1 MRNFLT
7 RFGLTRLGLTRF
19 GALAVLA
26 LGAGAGHAQA
36 DTLEPFT
43 ARYEVLRDGKS
54 QGEAVMRLE
63 RIDGARWR
71 FVSDVRG
78 TSGMARLSGF
88 EMSETT
94 EFESLADGRLKPLS
108 ASASGGLS
116 LRRRS
121 IDTVFDW
128 TANEVRWT
136 GDAKPEHRG
145 PAALGADTVNPQI
158 LNLALAQRL
167 RAGAEGSIR
176 LDLVNRGDSDPVE
189 YRVRGSE
196 QVKVPMGEREAVA
209 LHHRRTDKD
218 REITL
223 WIDPSLPPAPLRV
236 LQREDGADAFELRLI
251 ELR

>member
-1 MRNFLT
+1 MRN
-7 RFGLTRLGLTRF
+7 RLIRYAAMATL
-19 GALAVLA
+19 ALAA
-26 LGAGAGHAQA
+26 QAAQAQA
-36 DTLEPFT
+36 DALQPFT

-63 RIDGARWR
+63 RLEGQRWR
-71 FVSDVRG
+71 FASDVRG

-88 EMSETT
+88 EMRETT
-94 EFESLADGRLKPLS
+94 EFELLENGRLKPLS
-108 ASASGGLS
+108 ARSSGGVS

-121 IDTVFDW
+121 IDTAFDW
-128 TANEVRWT
+128 SAGEVRWS
-136 GDAKPEHRG
+136 GDAKPEQRG
-145 PAALGADTVNPQI
+145 PAPLGADTVNPQM

-167 RAGAEGSIR
+167 RAGAEGTIR

-189 YRVRGSE
+189 YVVRGRE
-196 QVKVPMGEREAVA
+196 PVDVPMGRREAVA

-236 LQREDGADAFELRLI
+236 LQREDGADAYELRLI

>member
-1 MRNFLT
+1 MRLNIV
-7 RFGLTRLGLTRF
+7 RFAAIA
-19 GALAVLA
+19 ALALFA
-26 LGAGAGHAQA
+26 SSGHAQA
-36 DTLEPFT
+36 SALEPFT

-63 RIDGARWR
+63 RIEGERWR
-71 FVSDVRG
+71 FSSDVRG

-88 EMSETT
+88 EMSEST
-94 EFESLADGRLKPLS
+94 EFEALADGRLKPLS
-108 ASASGGLS
+108 AQASGGLS

-121 IDTVFDW
+121 IGTEFDW
-128 TANEVRWT
+128 SANQVRWN

-145 PAALGADTVNPQI
+145 PAPLGADTVNPQI

-167 RAGAEGSIR
+167 RAGTEGVIR

-196 QVKVPMGEREAVA
+196 AVSVPMGEREAVA

-236 LQREDGADAFELRLI
+236 LQREDGKDAYELRLI

>member
-1 MRNFLT
+1 MRLSLF
-7 RFGLTRLGLTRF
+7 RFV
-19 GALAVLA
+19 ALAALA
-26 LGAGAGHAQA
+26 LGASDGHAQA
-36 DTLEPFT
+36 GALEPFT
-43 ARYEVLRDGKS
+43 ARYEVLRDGKA

-63 RIDGARWR
+63 RIDGAQWR
-71 FVSDVRG
+71 FTSDVRG

-88 EMSETT
+88 EMT
-94 EFESLADGRLKPLS
+94 ESTDFDALPDGRLKPLS
-108 ASASGGLS
+108 ARSEGGIS

-121 IDTVFDW
+121 IGTEFDW
-128 TANEVRWT
+128 SAGEVRWN

-145 PAALGADTVNPQI
+145 PAPLGADTVNPQI

-167 RAGAEGSIR
+167 RAGADGVIR
-176 LDLVNRGDSDPVE
+176 LDMVNRGDSDPVE
-189 YRVRGSE
+189 YRVRGRES
-196 QVKVPMGEREAVA
+196 VSVPMGQREAIA

-236 LQREDGADAFELRLI
+236 LQREDGADAYELRLI

>member
-1 MRNFLT
+1 MRL
-7 RFGLTRLGLTRF
+7 RLFRYAAMA
-19 GALAVLA
+19 ALALA
-26 LGAGAGHAQA
+26 APSGHAQA
-36 DTLEPFT
+36 STLQPFT

-63 RIDGARWR
+63 HIEDARWR
-71 FVSDVRG
+71 FSSDVRG

-88 EMSETT
+88 EMRESTD
-94 EFESLADGRLKPLS
+94 FEALPDGRLKPLS
-108 ASASGGLS
+108 ARAEGGIS

-121 IDTVFDW
+121 IGTEFDW
-128 TANEVRWT
+128 GAKEVRWN

-145 PAALGADTVNPQI
+145 PAPLGADTVNPQL

-167 RAGAEGSIR
+167 RAGAAGVIR
-176 LDLVNRGDSDPVE
+176 LDMVNRGNSSAVE

-196 QVKVPMGEREAVA
+196 SVRVPMGEREAIA

-236 LQREDGADAFELRLI
+236 LQREDGEDAYELRLI

>member
-1 MRNFLT
+1 MRLSLF
-7 RFGLTRLGLTRF
+7 RFAT
-19 GALAVLA
+19 LAALA
-26 LGAGAGHAQA
+26 LGASDGHAQA
-36 DTLEPFT
+36 SALEPFT
-43 ARYEVLRDGKS
+43 ARYEVLRDGKA

-63 RIDGARWR
+63 RVDGAQWR
-71 FVSDVRG
+71 FTSDVRG

-88 EMSETT
+88 EMT
-94 EFESLADGRLKPLS
+94 ESTDFEALPDGRLKPLS
-108 ASASGGLS
+108 ARSEGGIS

-121 IDTVFDW
+121 IGTEFDW
-128 TANEVRWT
+128 GAGEVRWN

-145 PAALGADTVNPQI
+145 PAPLGADTVNPQI

-167 RAGAEGSIR
+167 RAGAEGVIR
-176 LDLVNRGDSDPVE
+176 LDMVNRGDSDPVE
-189 YRVRGSE
+189 YRVRGRES
-196 QVKVPMGEREAVA
+196 VSVPMGQREAVA

-236 LQREDGADAFELRLI
+236 LQREDGADAYELRLI